1 MIKRVFWIII
11 CVFVYVYILSS
22 NKEDEVINTV
32 KYLYGYCYSKIK
44 QMDLQVEV
52 NKWPVLEKKDK
63 QQKKE
68 NKPRRRMY

>member
-11 CVFVYVYILSS
+11 AICVYIYVLASD
-22 NKEDEVINTV
+22 KEDEVINTV
-32 KYLYGYCYSKIK
+32 KYLYSYCYKKIK

-52 NKWPVLEKKDK
+52 NKWPISEKENK

-68 NKPRRRMY
+68 NKPKRYKY